1 MSGLNGRVAI
11 VTGST
16 SGIGRGIA
24 VRLAELGARVLV
36 HGRDADGAR
45 QTLDAIRAAGAED
58 GTWHQADLADAD
70 QCRGIVPAALAAF
83 GRLDI
88 LVNNAAVTT
97 RGDIEHVPLDVVD
110 SILAVNLRA
119 PLLLIQAAIPHLRA
133 RGGGA
138 IVNIGSVNAYIG
150 EPKLCPYSVS
160 KGGLMTLTK
169 NAAASLNRD
178 RIRVN
183 QINVGWTLTEGED
196 RVKRLEG
203 KGDHWLEEAMRTRP
217 WGRLLTPADVAHAV
231 AYFVSDASELVTGSV
246 MDLEQYPVGAPPNW

>member
-1 MSGLNGRVAI
+1 MSLLADRTAI

-24 VRLAELGARVLV
+24 RRFASLGARVVV
-36 HGRDADGAR
+36 HGRDQSGAS
-45 QTLDAIRAAGAED
+45 QTLEAIAAEGGEAA
-58 GTWHQADLADAD
+58 WFAADLANASASAD
-70 QCRGIVPAALAAF
+70 LVAF
-83 GRLDI
+83 AIERFGALDI
-88 LVNNAAVTT
+88 LVNNAALTT
-97 RGDIEHVPLDVVD
+97 RGDIEHAPLHVID

-119 PLLLIQAAIPHLRA
+119 PLLLTQAAIPHLKA

-169 NAAASLNRD
+169 NTAAYLNRY

-203 KGDHWLEEAMRTRP
+203 KGDGWLEEAERTRP
-217 WGRLLTPADVAHAV
+217 FGRLLLPDDIANAV
-231 AYFVSDASELVTGSV
+231 VYFASDDGALVTGAV

>member
-1 MSGLNGRVAI
+1 MSLLSNRIAI

-24 VRLAELGARVLV
+24 VRFAALGAAVVV
-36 HGRDADGAR
+36 HGRDEIGAN
-45 QTLDAIRAAGAED
+45 QTLEAIAGEGGEAA
-58 GTWHQADLADAD
+58 WFRADLSDADA
-70 QCRGIVPAALAAF
+70 CVALVAF
-83 GRLDI
+83 AVERFGGLDI
-88 LVNNAAVTT
+88 LVNNAALTT
-97 RGDIEHVPLDVVD
+97 RGDIEHVMLDVVD
-110 SILAVNLRA
+110 AILAVNLRA
-119 PLLLIQAAIPHLRA
+119 PLLLTQAAIPHLKA

-169 NAAASLNRD
+169 NTAAYLNRY

-183 QINVGWTLTEGED
+183 QINAGWTLTEGEE

-203 KGDHWLEEAMRTRP
+203 KGDGWLEDAERTRP
-217 WGRLLTPADVAHAV
+217 WGRLLAPADIAHAA
-231 AYFVSDASELVTGSV
+231 AYFASDQSELVTGAIL
-246 MDLEQYPVGAPPNW
+246 DLEQYPVGAPPDW

>member
-1 MSGLNGRVAI
+1 MLTGKVAI

-24 VRLAELGARVLV
+24 VRLASLGARVVV
-36 HGRDADGAR
+36 HGRDQVTAR
-45 QTLDAIRAAGAED
+45 QTLNAIGEVGGDAD
-58 GTWHQADLADAD
+58 WHGADLADAGACTGLIAFAV
-70 QCRGIVPAALAAF
+70 QRFGAL
-83 GRLDI
+83 DV
-88 LVNNAAVTT
+88 LVNNAALTT
-97 RGDIEHVPLDVVD
+97 RGDIEHAPLDVID

-119 PLLLIQAAIPHLRA
+119 PMLLIQAAIPHMRT

-150 EPKLCPYSVS
+150 EPKLGPYSVS

-169 NAAASLNRD
+169 NAAATLNRD

-183 QINVGWTLTEGED
+183 QINVGWTLTEGEHK
-196 RVKRLEG
+196 VKLLEG
-203 KGDHWLEEAMRTRP
+203 KGEHWLDEAVATRP
-217 WGRLLTPADVAHAV
+217 WGRLLSPDDIANAV
-231 AYFVSDASELVTGSV
+231 EYFATDKSALVTGAV